1 MADTTSRRG
10 FWSRLWQFFVVV
22 TRLFIVVF
30 LLAPLALFAYAYF
43 AAPQFKIE
51 DGVALVWAPDG
62 VVLERSE
69 FDPQEIL
76 AQQLFG
82 QESPYSLLRDLVD
95 SLDYAAQDTR
105 IKALFLKLDGLEY
118 AGMAQLEEM
127 SSAITRFRASGKPV
141 YAYAGDYTQDQ
152 YYLAAQADQLF
163 LDPLGGVWIE
173 GFGMYQ
179 HYFKDALEKLQ
190 IDLHVFRV
198 GEYKSAVEPFIRNDM
213 SPEARAANQAWL
225 DVLWQVYKRGVAG
238 ARELEPAAVE
248 SYVAEFPVRLVEVLG
263 DAGALAKNAK
273 LVDDLL
279 TREQVRQK
287 LRELVGTDTEH
298 GSFRQLDDQT
308 YLAAVRVEKSRGK
321 APPSH
326 IGLAVAQ
333 GALVDGESGRGT
345 TGGDTLAY
353 LIEDARRDEKLAAL
367 VLRIDSPGGSVSAS
381 EAVRREIELMRAA
394 GKPVI
399 VSMSSTAAS
408 GGYWIAMNA
417 DEIWADDT
425 TITGSIGVF
434 GLLPTFD
441 KTLGKLGIHVD
452 GLGTTPLAG
461 ATRLDRPLA
470 PDIAAAMQAG
480 VEYYY
485 RQFVGQVAAAR
496 RLDVAQADQ
505 LAQGR
510 VWSGLDAKRLGL
522 VDNIGGLHEATA
534 AAAKLAGLA
543 EGQYRLSPLDAA
555 PDWRTAI
562 FDLLSSRIEIW
573 LQVLGAAELTQP
585 FHVIREQLGVG
596 WLNDRR
602 GVYAHCGCE
611 GMRSSWR

>member
-1 MADTTSRRG
+1 MADTAPRG
-10 FWSRLWQFFVVV
+10 FWSGLWRFFVVV
-22 TRLFIVVF
+22 TRILIV
-30 LLAPLALFAYAYF
+30 LLLLGPLLLFAFAYF
-43 AAPQFKIE
+43 AAPQFKIQ
-51 DGVALVWAPDG
+51 DGIALVWAPEG

-69 FDPQEIL
+69 LDPQEIL
-76 AQQLFG
+76 AQHLFG

-95 SLDYAAQDTR
+95 SLDHAAKDTR
-105 IKALFLKLDGLEY
+105 IKALFLKLDRLEY
-118 AGMAQLEEM
+118 AGMAQLEEL
-127 SSAITRFRASGKPV
+127 SAAIGRFRASGKPV
-141 YAYAGDYTQDQ
+141 YAYSGEYTQDQ
-152 YYLAAQADQLF
+152 YYLAAQADQLY

-173 GFGMYQ
+173 GFGLYQ
-179 HYFKDALEKLQ
+179 HYFKDALDKLSV
-190 IDLHVFRV
+190 DLHVFRV

-225 DVLWQVYKRGVAG
+225 GVLWDVYKNGITA
-238 ARELEPAAVE
+238 ARELEPGAVE
-248 SYVAEFPVRLVEVLG
+248 NYVSTFSTRLVEVLG
-263 DAGALAKNAK
+263 DAGALAKSAR

-279 TREQVRQK
+279 TRDQVRQK
-287 LRELVGTDTEH
+287 MRELVGTDDEH
-298 GSFRQLDDQT
+298 GSFRQLDDQA
-308 YLAAVRVEKSRGK
+308 YLAAVRSEKSRLK
-321 APPSH
+321 APPSQV
-326 IGLAVAQ
+326 GLAVAQ

-353 LIEDARRDEKLAAL
+353 LVEEARRDEQLAAL
-367 VLRIDSPGGSVSAS
+367 VLRIDSPGGSVTAS
-381 EAVRREIELMRAA
+381 EAIRREIDLMRAA

-417 DEIWADDT
+417 DEIWADDSS
-425 TITGSIGVF
+425 ITGSIGVF

-461 ATRLDRPLA
+461 ATRPDRPLA
-470 PDIAAAMQAG
+470 PEVGAAIQAG

-496 RLDVAQADQ
+496 KLDVNQADQ

-522 VDNIGGLHEATA
+522 VDHIGGLYEATA
-534 AAAKLAGLA
+534 AAARAAGLA
-543 EGQYRLSPLDAA
+543 EGQYKLKPLDAA
-555 PDWRTAI
+555 PDWRSAL
-562 FDLLSSRIEIW
+562 FELLSIR
-573 LQVLGAAELTQP
+573 LQNLLQLARSAMLAPPFDVL
-585 FHVIREQLGVG
+585 REQLGLSWV
-596 WLNDRR
+596 NDRR

-611 GMRSSWR
+611 GVKAGWR